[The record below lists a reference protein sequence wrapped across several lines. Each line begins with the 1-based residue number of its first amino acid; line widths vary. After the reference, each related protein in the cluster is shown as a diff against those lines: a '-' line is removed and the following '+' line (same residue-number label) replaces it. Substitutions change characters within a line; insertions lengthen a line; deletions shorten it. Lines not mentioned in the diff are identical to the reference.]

1 MLRSGLTGCVATKT
15 APGTNRYCCTC
26 STNYRRQANVPA
38 VVVPAD
44 PEPEEPEEPV
54 VEPEEPEEPEEEP
67 EEPEEPEEEEP

>member
-44 PEPEEPEEPV
+44 PEPEEPVEPV
-54 VEPEEPEEPEEEP
+54 EPVEPEG
-67 EEPEEPEEEEP
+67 PEEEEP

>member
-26 STNYRRQANVPA
+26 SVNYRGQANVPA

-44 PEPEEPEEPV
+44 PEPEEPVEPV
-54 VEPEEPEEPEEEP
+54 EPVEPEG
-67 EEPEEPEEEEP
+67 PEEEEP